1 MSNSL
6 GTNFYLDFKNAATAQ
21 AILRLI
27 TATSILMELFS
38 AWIQPMYNSMP
49 HFKVIPNNGMDC

>member
-21 AILRLI
+21 AIF
-27 TATSILMELFS
+27 T
-38 AWIQPMYNSMP
+38 
-49 HFKVIPNNGMDC
+49 VDNGY